1 MVPLPGTTV
10 GALISLPEPRQL
22 PRVFV
27 LIAFV
32 PAGNNRV
39 KTLVPHRLNTV
50 AINGPVRGP
59 GQGHPVRSNA
69 RANAV
74 ARLESRAKIGIR
86 RSSLRDNAVGP
97 LDEAHKN
104 RGVTEFRSPLRYI
117 RFRDPTG
124 PAAGSSSEDR
134 NALGHNFFERLAE
147 RGPAHGHDGV
157 SGRFA
162 HQRGGFAEQENL
174 YLVARFREREPVMK
188 WKRGLGGIIGAP
200 GTLHHD
206 LKRFLGL
213 LGLCTQRKKR
223 QSQ

>member
-1 MVPLPGTTV
+1 LNGGSPMVPLRGTTV

-59 GQGHPVRSNA
+59 GHGYPVRSNA

-74 ARLESRAKIGIR
+74 ARPEGRAKIGIR

-124 PAAGSSSEDR
+124 PAAGSSRKDR
-134 NALGHNFFERLAE
+134 NMFGHDFFKRFAE
-147 RGPAHGHDGV
+147 RRPAHRHN
-157 SGRFA
+157 RI
-162 HQRGGFAEQENL
+162 HGGL
-174 YLVARFREREPVMK
+174 S
-188 WKRGLGGIIGAP
+188 
-200 GTLHHD
+200 H
-206 LKRFLGL
+206 
-213 LGLCTQRKKR
+213 
-223 QSQ
+223 